1 MENFMETYPGPQHKT
16 ASDAEAVPTCDVR
29 CEPRTQHL
37 NQLVSVGT
45 SHHVAPITFREKLAF
60 SDEQLVHSL
69 QHLRETQQIQEA
81 VILSTC
87 NRVEIYAVPTARRS
101 AEAAALRLL
110 EFLSRYHRIGMD
122 ALKKFSYS
130 HHGSAAIQHLFRVT
144 ASLDSMV
151 IGESQIMGQ
160 VKSAYED
167 SRAAGGAGAIL
178 NRLFTKAFNV
188 GKRIRTETTIA
199 SGAVSISYAAV
210 ELAKKIFNTLAD
222 KTVAIIGA
230 GEMSELTAKHLVAN
244 GVSNVIVA
252 NRTYERAVKIA
263 EKFSGTPIAYQ
274 SNLGFLI
281 NADIVISSTDAPQY
295 LITPRPLADIMR
307 KRKHRY
313 MFLIDI
319 AVPRDI
325 DADVNHIDGVFLYN
339 IDDLE
344 AVVAANLKER
354 RHEATRAEQLV
365 AEEAKRFHAQL
376 QILEVSPTI
385 KALHQQFQQVVE
397 AERVACFDKANLSD
411 KQQAAVASMTQ
422 AIVKKLLHHPV
433 KNLRQA
439 VNDDEAD
446 HGQYVQALQALFALD
461 APNDE
466 M

>member
-16 ASDAEAVPTCDVR
+16 ASNAEAVPTCDVR

-87 NRVEIYAVPTARRS
+87 NRVEIYAVPTVRRS

-178 NRLFTKAFNV
+178 NRLFTKAFSV

-439 VNDDEAD
+439 VNDDEAN
-446 HGQYVQALQALFALD
+446 HGQYVHALQALFALD
-461 APNDE
+461 ATDDE

>member
-69 QHLRETQQIQEA
+69 QHLRESQQIQEA

-101 AEAAALRLL
+101 AEASALRLL

-178 NRLFTKAFNV
+178 NRLFTKAFSV

-446 HGQYVQALQALFALD
+446 HGQYVHALQALFALD
-461 APNDE
+461 ATDE

>member
-69 QHLRETQQIQEA
+69 QHLRESQQIQEA

-101 AEAAALRLL
+101 AEASALRLL

-178 NRLFTKAFNV
+178 NRLFTKAFSV

-446 HGQYVQALQALFALD
+446 HGQYVQALQALFSLD

>member
-69 QHLRETQQIQEA
+69 QHLRESQQIQEA

-101 AEAAALRLL
+101 AEASALRLL
-110 EFLSRYHRIGMD
+110 EFLSRYHHIGMD

-178 NRLFTKAFNV
+178 NRLFSKAFSV

-446 HGQYVQALQALFALD
+446 HGQYVHALQTLFALD
-461 APNDE
+461 ATDE

>member
-69 QHLRETQQIQEA
+69 QHLRESQQIQEA

-101 AEAAALRLL
+101 AEASALRLL

-178 NRLFTKAFNV
+178 NRLFTKAFSV

-446 HGQYVQALQALFALD
+446 HGQYVHALQTLFALD
-461 APNDE
+461 ATDE